1 MEEFEL
7 LAVLRVKNRE
17 LPRFDE
23 SCPLGPHQILFRL
36 VAVATLLPSLLPGYR
51 EVTGRELGWRPL
63 VVAEKLCFTRD
74 RLPNVGSVTGHPNIL
89 YVQALGGHGL
99 AVGTLLGT
107 AAAEKLWRMWSGEE
121 ANGAMLFDAFAS
133 VPHGWLPPWQPWRRL
148 ASGLGVCFARTQYRR
163 NASHDKS

>member
-1 MEEFEL
+1 M
-7 LAVLRVKNRE
+7 
-17 LPRFDE
+17 
-23 SCPLGPHQILFRL
+23 
-36 VAVATLLPSLLPGYR
+36 
-51 EVTGRELGWRPL
+51 TGRELGWRPL
-63 VVAEKLCFTRD
+63 VEAEKLCFTRD

-107 AAAEKLWRMWSGEE
+107 AAAEKLWHMWSGEE

-148 ASGLGVCFARTQYRR
+148 ASGLGVCFTRTQYRR